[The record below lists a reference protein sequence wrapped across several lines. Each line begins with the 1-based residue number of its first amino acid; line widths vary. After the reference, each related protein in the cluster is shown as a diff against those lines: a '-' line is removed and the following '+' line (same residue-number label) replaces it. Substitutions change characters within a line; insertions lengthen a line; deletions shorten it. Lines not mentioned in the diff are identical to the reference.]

1 MKSKLDKLM
10 VQIKTATGT
19 YNPFLIADRLD
30 IEIHWKNIYP
40 RPFGETFYYDN
51 QPIIMLSNQIK
62 DSNERYFVLAHE
74 LGHVIE
80 HKGLAA
86 YYTSNH
92 RFHNKTEDEANR
104 FALALL
110 TNLYVEENEKL
121 PDSYNDLSHMYG
133 FPSWYEG

>member
-1 MKSKLDKLM
+1 MKSKLDELM
-10 VQIKTATGT
+10 AQIKTTTGT
-19 YNPFLIADRLD
+19 YNPFLIADSLN

-40 RPFGETFYYDN
+40 RPFGETFYYGK
-51 QPIIMLSNQIK
+51 QPIIMLSNRIK

-92 RFHNKTEDEANR
+92 RFHNKTEDEANK
-104 FALALL
+104 FAIRLL
-110 TNLYVEENEKL
+110 TNLYIEENEKL
-121 PDSYNDLSHMYG
+121 PDLFEELHYMYG
-133 FPSWYEG
+133 FPCWDE